1 MFLVLLQLRH
11 KSLLFAREIPTAMR
25 KWNPTDYQIFN
36 QNIPMKNMLN
46 DDFLYDFLKY

>member
-11 KSLLFAREIPTAMR
+11 KSLLFSREIPTAMR
-25 KWNPTDYQIFN
+25 KRNPADYQIFN
-36 QNIPMKNMLN
+36 KNAQMRNMLN